1 MLWYCFWMLCDS
13 LELIN
18 NWLTFAYVNMHLPVQ
33 EITEGLTGLR
43 IPVGNVCGA
52 RSRCWLNS
60 YPGGVLRFIFSMKQV
75 QQLYPEC
82 IWCLI
87 LYQVRFHLSKS
98 SLFLWKGEECL
109 MHPLP
114 SIKVA
119 PFTHNLHSECA
130 HHLCC
135 LLLLLLWPVIQ
146 MRSVTRSLVAKQNVL
161 LPDLSRGKS
170 TYFLVSK
177 AACSYSL
184 HILIAK
190 WVIYM

>member
-1 MLWYCFWMLCDS
+1 MSVVSGPGAGW
-13 LELIN
+13 
-18 NWLTFAYVNMHLPVQ
+18 TPTQV
-33 EITEGLTGLR
+33 
-43 IPVGNVCGA
+43 VCSG
-52 RSRCWLNS
+52 SYSPWSKCNS
-60 YPGGVLRFIFSMKQV
+60 YIQNVFGA
-75 QQLYPEC
+75 LYY
-82 IWCLI
+82 IR
-87 LYQVRFHLSKS
+87 YVFTSANQAF
-98 SLFLWKGEECL
+98 FLWKGEECL

-114 SIKVA
+114 SIKRA

-135 LLLLLLWPVIQ
+135 LLLPLLLPVIQ

-161 LPDLSRGKS
+161 LPDLPWGKS

-177 AACSYSL
+177 TACSCSL